1 MVPCGLLVLGLGIT
15 RGKRNPQGLLL
26 CRACCNLFFFLSP
39 SQKSRKQ
46 PGLACIGTVA
56 RCVDS
61 AVYVCYRWCLGHQ
74 YTGGIIFLLLG
85 LGRAASLVWGRSGSW
100 AGARG
105 PPACCP
111 SWGREGVSCE
121 QHCVLWTL
129 SEAGSG
135 CVTTD
140 DALEAAL
147 CLRMAQAQRPA
158 AVWACWLL
166 PRRCKTV
173 VRGGLPCC
181 LGTEIS

>member
-1 MVPCGLLVLGLGIT
+1 MVYWSWASESRGANGIR
-15 RGKRNPQGLLL
+15 RGYY
-26 CRACCNLFFFLSP
+26 CVVRAVIFFFFSP

-61 AVYVCYRWCLGHQ
+61 AVYVCLRHQ
-74 YTGGIIFLLLG
+74 YTGGIIFLLLC

-135 CVTTD
+135 CVTTH

-147 CLRMAQAQRPA
+147 CLRMAQAQAQRPA

-166 PRRCKTV
+166 PRRCKTI
-173 VRGGLPCC
+173 VRGGC
-181 LGTEIS
+181 LVAWERRFHDG